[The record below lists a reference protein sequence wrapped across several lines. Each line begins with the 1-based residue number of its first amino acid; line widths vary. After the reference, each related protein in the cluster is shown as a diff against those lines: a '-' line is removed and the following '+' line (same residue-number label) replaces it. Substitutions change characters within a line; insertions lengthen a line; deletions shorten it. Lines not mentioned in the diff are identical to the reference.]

1 MHRRQFIQ
9 ASGSCCAYIFGL
21 AAFAPSLT
29 RKVFAAQDDKNIV
42 AKEKW
47 GRLEKIEDGVWA
59 LISTP
64 FDTRDFTTVCNGGI
78 VAGEKGVLAIEAFMQ
93 DAGAKWLADQAE
105 KLTGKR
111 PTDVVCTHYH
121 ADHTAGHAGYA
132 TKDKRP
138 NIWLTKTTQKA
149 AEKSLA
155 ESGIES
161 AKFEQVKLLSEKN
174 PTEIDLGNRKINIV
188 PRSGHTASDVSIEVV
203 DPKIIWSGDLF
214 FNRMFP
220 NYKDA
225 IPKRLNDYVGELL
238 KLDGATIVP
247 GHGPIADQTAV
258 KSYQTFLSFVQSTA
272 EEAFK
277 AGKPAEEAAKDF
289 KLPENLSEWV
299 VWSPD
304 VAENG
309 YLSWYRQFEADK
321 KSASKTNQQ

>member
-9 ASGSCCAYIFGL
+9 TSGSCCAHVFGL
-21 AAFAPSLT
+21 AAFAPLLT
-29 RKVFAAQDDKNIV
+29 RNVFAAQDDTNVV

-78 VAGEKGVLAIEAFMQ
+78 IAGDKGVLAIEAFMQ
-93 DAGAKWLADQAE
+93 DAGAKWLAEQAE

-132 TKDKRP
+132 IKDHRP
-138 NIWLTKTTQKA
+138 NIWLTKATQKA
-149 AEKSLA
+149 AEKSLGERGA
-155 ESGIES
+155 ESP
-161 AKFEQVKLLSEKN
+161 KFQQVKPLDAES

-188 PRSGHTASDVSIEVV
+188 PRSGHTSSDVSIEVV

-225 IPKRLNDYVGELL
+225 IPKRLNDYVDELL
-238 KLDGATIVP
+238 EQKDATIIP
-247 GHGPIADQTAV
+247 GHGPIADQAAV
-258 KSYQTFLSFVQSTA
+258 KSYQTFLAFVQAAA
-272 EEAFK
+272 EDAFK

-289 KLPENLSEWV
+289 KLPDHLNEWL

-304 VAENG
+304 VAKNG
-309 YLSWYRQFEADK
+309 YLAWYRQFEANK
-321 KSASKTNQQ
+321 KEK